1 MGSSSCRAQYRLVMP
16 HVTNLKVRFAELDP
30 YAHVNHAAYVSYFE
44 VARTE
49 ALEDCGRAL
58 EDVAAEGI
66 QFVVTE
72 IQVKFKKP
80 AVQGDVLEIDTWISE
95 IGRASTRWSQR
106 IRRGDELLVTEDL
119 RVAIANSQGRPTKPP
134 SWLFEGLTGALM
146 EPPA

>member
-1 MGSSSCRAQYRLVMP
+1 MP

-134 SWLFEGLTGALM
+134 AWLFEGLTGALM